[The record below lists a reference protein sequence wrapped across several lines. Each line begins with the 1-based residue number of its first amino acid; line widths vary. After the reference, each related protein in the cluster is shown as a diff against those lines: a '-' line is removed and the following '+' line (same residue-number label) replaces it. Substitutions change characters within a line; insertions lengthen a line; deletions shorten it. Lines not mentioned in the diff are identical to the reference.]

1 MAAVIELAL
10 SRFWW
15 HPLVVPA
22 DAYMAEA
29 GVGRRPAAEV
39 KSLVAATAFDDFFR
53 AQNAAE
59 SSGAS
64 LG

>member
-1 MAAVIELAL
+1 MLADTYVAV
-10 SRFWW
+10 S
-15 HPLVVPA
+15 
-22 DAYMAEA
+22 
-29 GVGRRPAAEV
+29 GSGRRPPAEV

-53 AQNAAE
+53 AQNGGAD